1 MSRGI
6 SRIPRAVLVTMRSA
20 TRHSIRR
27 LILTAMLASVLPCT
41 YQDPGETQEL
51 QVVTRKA
58 PPIVGM
64 DQGQLGGF
72 GIDIWNSIAQRL
84 QVATRYQVVPDVAAL
99 LERVRSGKADIGV
112 GAISITSAREREFD
126 FSEPILNA
134 GLQIMVRNQ
143 GSDNIK
149 GPQDLIGKRV
159 ATTPGSTA
167 AAFLR
172 EVKARVYQYPALKYV
187 YSALLDRK
195 VDAIVFDAPVLF
207 HYAAFEGKD
216 RVKTVG
222 PILRQEN
229 YGIVFRQNSSLRD
242 QVNGA
247 LSATRED
254 GTYQRL
260 HDKWFAN

>member
-1 MSRGI
+1 
-6 SRIPRAVLVTMRSA
+6 
-20 TRHSIRR
+20 
-27 LILTAMLASVLPCT
+27 MLASVLPCV
-41 YQDPGETQEL
+41 YQDQGETQEL

-58 PPIVGM
+58 PPIVDM

-72 GIDIWNSIAQRL
+72 AIDIWNSIAQRL
-84 QVATRYQVVPDVAAL
+84 QVATRYQVAPDVAAL

-134 GLQIMVRNQ
+134 GLQIMVRSQ
-143 GSDNIK
+143 GSDGIK
-149 GPQDLIGKRV
+149 GPQDLAGKRV

-172 EVKARVYQYPALKYV
+172 ELKARVYHYPALKYV

-195 VDAIVFDAPVLF
+195 VDAVVFDAPVLL
-207 HYAAFEGKD
+207 HHAAFEGKD

-222 PILRQEN
+222 SILRQED
-229 YGIVFRQNSSLRD
+229 YGVVFRKNSPLRD
-242 QVNGA
+242 QANGA
-247 LSATRED
+247 LSALRED
-254 GTYQRL
+254 GSYQKL
-260 HDKWFAN
+260 YDKWFVN